1 MLIESEEVK
10 VALWKIPLLVTC
22 LDYVIMLD
30 PVFSVTFGVSVGLK
44 IWAPSKA

>member
-10 VALWKIPLLVTC
+10 VALWKIPLLVTR
-22 LDYVIMLD
+22 LDVIMLD